1 MDHMTDAAE
10 TIYVAV
16 GKAVEESK
24 HTLLWALQNLCPTKV
39 CILHVHQPASLCNS
53 SRMNFTATRLH
64 HQQDI
69 GKKILDRIMDDYLL
83 ICGQKSVEAAK
94 LNIEMDDAGK
104 GIVEL
109 IRDQSIKKLV
119 MGAAANKHFS
129 EGMTDLKS
137 EKAQYVELH
146 APPSCKIWFICGGQ
160 LVHRRPL
167 VENGQS
173 NLSSSASSSSYWTVS
188 NKVAS
193 SSDSSV
199 SETLGESPDWLEFNE
214 GSGDDKVFE
223 NLEQALFIAE
233 KSNQEAFDELDRR
246 LKAEKDALNAVVHQ
260 ANEMKSSYIGEL
272 RRRKEIEATLR
283 KQNEELE
290 QVKQQRD
297 EARKIAR
304 THKLLLESRGAKS
317 DQVKVLEAKVSSAM
331 EQLQIYQRERDD
343 LRAKLESTCKSIKD
357 HSTIQEEGSSNVHM
371 QQFFSEFS
379 LAEIHDATEDFD
391 PSFKIAGGAYGSV
404 YRCTLRHTE
413 VAIKVLHQ
421 NSLQGPL
428 EFQKEVD
435 ILSKL
440 RHPNL
445 VTLIGVCPEI
455 WALIYEY
462 LPNGSLEDR
471 LIPRDNTPPLS
482 WQTRIQIATEICS
495 ALIFLHASK
504 PQRMVH
510 GNLKPGNI
518 LLDTNFGCKLSDFGV
533 CHVLSSLE
541 KSNNMTDISRKFPYL
556 DPQFLNTRTLT
567 PSSDIYSFGIILLQL
582 ITGRPPLSIIE
593 DVQRAVNGKRLN
605 DLLDPSAGDWS
616 YVEAEQ
622 LTRLALRCCDTNR
635 SRRPDLASEVYKVLE
650 LIRNTI
656 GPLSTIHAGSEQ
668 LRQPPDSFFCPISK
682 EIMMDPHVA
691 ADGFTYELRQIRR
704 WLDGGHDTSPC
715 TNIPLAHRNLIPN
728 HALRSAILEW

>member
-1 MDHMTDAAE
+1 MDQMTDTAE

-39 CILHVHQPASLCNS
+39 CILHVHQPASLFNS
-53 SRMNFTATRLH
+53 SRMNFTASRLH
-64 HQQDI
+64 QQEI
-69 GKKILDRIMDDYLL
+69 GKKILDRIMNDYLL

-119 MGAAANKHFS
+119 MGAAADKHFS
-129 EGMTDLKS
+129 EVMTDLKS

-173 NLSSSASSSSYWTVS
+173 NLSSSASSSSYWTGS

-193 SSDSSV
+193 SSDPSV
-199 SETLGESPDWLEFNE
+199 SGTLGESPDWLEFNE

-223 NLEQALFIAE
+223 NLEQALFTAE
-233 KSNQEAFDELDRR
+233 KSNQEAFEKLDRL
-246 LKAEKDALNAVVHQ
+246 LKAEKDALNAVVSQ

-272 RRRKEIEATLR
+272 RRRKEIEAMLR

-290 QVKQQRD
+290 QVTQQRD
-297 EARKIAR
+297 QARKIAR

-317 DQVKVLEAKVSSAM
+317 DHVKVLEAKLSSAM
-331 EQLQIYQRERDD
+331 EQLQIYQREQDD
-343 LRAKLESTCKSIKD
+343 LRTKLERTCNSIED
-357 HSTIQEEGSSNVHM
+357 HSTKQEEGSSNVHM

-379 LAEIHDATEDFD
+379 VAEIHDATEDFD
-391 PSFKIAGGAYGSV
+391 PSFKIAEGAYGSV

-455 WALIYEY
+455 WALINEY

-471 LIPRDNTPPLS
+471 LSPRDSTPPLS
-482 WQTRIQIATEICS
+482 WQTRIHIATEICS
-495 ALIFLHASK
+495 ALIFLHSSK
-504 PQRMVH
+504 PQRIVH

-541 KSNNMTDISRKFPYL
+541 NSNNMTDIGRKFPYL
-556 DPQFLNTRTLT
+556 DPQFFNTRTLT

-593 DVQRAVNGKRLN
+593 DVQHAVNGQRLN

-622 LTRLALRCCDTNR
+622 LTRWALRCCDTNR

-650 LIRNTI
+650 PIRNTI
-656 GPLSTIHAGSEQ
+656 GPLSTFHAGSGE

-682 EIMMDPHVA
+682 EIMTDPHVA

-704 WLDGGHDTSPC
+704 WLDGGHNTSPC

-728 HALRSAILEW
+728 HTLRSAILEW